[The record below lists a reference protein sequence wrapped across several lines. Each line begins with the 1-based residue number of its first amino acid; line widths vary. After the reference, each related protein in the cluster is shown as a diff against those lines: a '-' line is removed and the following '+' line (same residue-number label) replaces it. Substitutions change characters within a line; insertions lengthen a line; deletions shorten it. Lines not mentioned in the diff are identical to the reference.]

1 MKYTKKKNNKNPK
14 NKTKKHHLMYI
25 LIKIQEIQYI

>member
-14 NKTKKHHLMYI
+14 NKTKKQFLFHT
-25 LIKIQEIQYI
+25 ENTET